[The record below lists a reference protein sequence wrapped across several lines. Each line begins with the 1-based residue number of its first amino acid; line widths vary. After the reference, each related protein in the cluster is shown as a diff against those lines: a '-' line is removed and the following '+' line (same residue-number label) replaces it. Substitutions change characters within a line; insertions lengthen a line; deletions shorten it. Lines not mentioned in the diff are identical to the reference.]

1 MNNNNRTTIRKQT
14 YTTDTIMLIVGF
26 LILAGI
32 GIYLYN
38 NYKALKNAAFPT
50 ATSQAPQCPDY
61 WESIGNGQCKNT
73 NGLGSCSTSPN
84 SNIMDF
90 SGVVFTNGNTGN
102 YAKCKWAKACNVS
115 WSGIDR
121 IC

>member
-1 MNNNNRTTIRKQT
+1 MNNNTRTIRRQT
-14 YTTDTIMLIVGF
+14 YTSDTITLIVGC
-26 LILAGI
+26 LILGGI

-38 NYKALKNAAFPT
+38 NYKDLKKSIFPT
-50 ATSQAPQCPDY
+50 ATLVAPQCPDY
-61 WESIGNGQCKNT
+61 WDSIGKGQCKNT
-73 NGLGSCSTSPN
+73 NALGSCSTSAG

-90 SGVVFTNGNTGN
+90 SGIVFTNDNTGN

-121 IC
+121 LC